1 MLLRRSRIDAVQ
13 QALLH
18 CLKLLLRQR
27 TLLVERKNVAQL
39 GNAALN
45 GHSARSTDL
54 CGLVAQRGAR
64 VVIRRRIGQLR
75 QPAPDGLHA
84 RRAGCHWC
92 TERTLETVTDRF
104 SKIGIYA
111 KACAFRPAT
120 AHRTSM

>member
-45 GHSARSTDL
+45 GHSARSADL
-54 CGLVAQRGAR
+54 CGLVARRGGR

-84 RRAGCHWC
+84 RRNPIQHAANG
-92 TERTLETVTDRF
+92 EQGQQ
-104 SKIGIYA
+104 KKG
-111 KACAFRPAT
+111 
-120 AHRTSM
+120 